1 VVGGRAA
8 DRRRVRTFLRLRPA
22 ACATFVLL
30 IAPVAAPGPAT
41 AALPVLAPQPA
52 APAAALRDSVGVNIH
67 LSHVS
72 TPYNDFAAVKSALL
86 DLGVRHVRDGAC
98 AGCTWLFPRIR
109 ELGAAGIRFTMIAG
123 SPRNTTGTL
132 ADNLMSIKSSLLPAV
147 EAVEG
152 PNEWDISGD
161 PAWAANLRAY
171 QADLYARVQA
181 DALLRPLTVV
191 GPSLVHPS
199 SRATLGNLSSSLT
212 VGNMHSYPGGQAPAK
227 NLDSELALASTVSAA
242 KPVMAT
248 ETGYHNALATTGT
261 HPPIDEANAG
271 VYTERLPLDYY
282 ARGIRRAFLYQLLD
296 ERPDP
301 GNADMQ
307 QHFGLLRNDLTHKP
321 AFDALKALLANIG
334 DGTPSTPRSL
344 RYDLVGGDTSLRR
357 LLFARADGSFSLV
370 LWRDVKIWDTATRTP
385 IAVGPTK
392 VTVRFGDV
400 VGAVTARR
408 RTSTIYS
415 GTAPATVPI
424 NLGVSPVVL
433 RIVPKS

>member
-1 VVGGRAA
+1 
-8 DRRRVRTFLRLRPA
+8 VRPFLRSRLAVAATLALVAAGTTAPRPA
-22 ACATFVLL
+22 A
-30 IAPVAAPGPAT
+30 

-72 TPYNDFAAVKSALL
+72 TPYNNFAAVKSALL
-86 DLGVRHVRDGAC
+86 ELGVRHVRDGAC
-98 AGCTWLFPRIR
+98 AGCTWLFPRMR
-109 ELGAAGIRFTMIAG
+109 ELGAAGVRFTMIAG

-132 ADNLMSIKSSLLPAV
+132 ADNLTSIKTSLLPAV

-171 QADLYARVQA
+171 QSDLYARVQA
-181 DALLRPLTVV
+181 DPLLRPLTVV
-191 GPSLVHPS
+191 GPSLVYKS
-199 SRATLGNLSSSLT
+199 SRTTLGDLSTSMT
-212 VGNMHSYPGGQAPAK
+212 VGNLHSYPGGQAPAK
-227 NLDSELALASTVSAA
+227 NLDSELALASTVSAT

-271 VYTERLPLDYY
+271 VYTERLPLAYY
-282 ARGIRRAFLYQLLD
+282 ARGIKRTFLYQLLD
-296 ERPDP
+296 EKPDA

-307 QHFGLLRNDLTHKP
+307 QHFGLLRNDLSHKP

-344 RYDLVGGDTSLRR
+344 RFDLVGGDTSLRH
-357 LLFARADGSFSLV
+357 LLFARSDGSFSLV
-370 LWRDVKIWDTATRTP
+370 LWRDVKIWDTVARTAIP
-385 IAVGPTK
+385 VGPTN
-392 VTVRFGDV
+392 VTVRFGEV

-408 RTSTIYS
+408 RTATIYS
-415 GTAPATVPI
+415 GTAPATVSI

-433 RIVPKS
+433 RIVPVA

>member
-1 VVGGRAA
+1 VRFALRSHIAAAATFALLTVAVVAP
-8 DRRRVRTFLRLRPA
+8 RPA
-22 ACATFVLL
+22 A
-30 IAPVAAPGPAT
+30 

-52 APAAALRDSVGVNIH
+52 APAAALRDSVGVNVH

-72 TPYNDFAAVKSALL
+72 TPYNNFTAVKSALL
-86 DLGVRHVRDGAC
+86 ELGVRHVRDGAC

-109 ELGAAGIRFTMIAG
+109 ELGAAGVRFTMIAG

-132 ADNLMSIKSSLLPAV
+132 ADNLAAIKGSLLPAV

-171 QADLYARVQA
+171 QSDLYARVQA
-181 DALLRPLTVV
+181 DPFLRPLTVV
-191 GPSLVHPS
+191 GPSLVYRS
-199 SRATLGNLSSSLT
+199 SRATLGDLSASMT
-212 VGNMHSYPGGQAPAK
+212 VGNLHPYPGGQAPAK
-227 NLDSELALASTVSAA
+227 NLDSELALASTVSAS

-282 ARGIRRAFLYQLLD
+282 ARGIRRTFIYQLLD
-296 ERPDP
+296 EKPDP

-307 QHFGLLRNDLTHKP
+307 QHFGLLRNDLSHKP
-321 AFDALKALLANIG
+321 AYDALKALLANVG

-344 RYDLVGGDTSLRR
+344 RFDLVGGDTSLRQ
-357 LLFARADGSFSLV
+357 LLFARSDGAFSLV
-370 LWRDVKIWDTATRTP
+370 LWRDVKIWDTVARTP
-385 IAVGPTK
+385 IPVGPTK
-392 VTVRFGDV
+392 VTVRFGQV

-433 RIVPKS
+433 KIVPVG

>member
-1 VVGGRAA
+1 VRFALRSHIAAAATFALLTVAVVAP
-8 DRRRVRTFLRLRPA
+8 RPA
-22 ACATFVLL
+22 A
-30 IAPVAAPGPAT
+30 

-52 APAAALRDSVGVNIH
+52 APAAALRDSVGVNVH

-72 TPYNDFAAVKSALL
+72 TPYNNFTAVKSALL
-86 DLGVRHVRDGAC
+86 ELGVRHVRDGAC

-109 ELGAAGIRFTMIAG
+109 ELGAAGVRFTMIAG

-132 ADNLMSIKSSLLPAV
+132 ADNLAAIKGSLLPAV

-171 QADLYARVQA
+171 QSDLYARVQA
-181 DALLRPLTVV
+181 DPLLRPLTVV
-191 GPSLVHPS
+191 GPSLVYRS
-199 SRATLGNLSSSLT
+199 SRATLGDLSASMT
-212 VGNMHSYPGGQAPAK
+212 VGNLHPYPGGQAPAK
-227 NLDSELALASTVSAA
+227 NLDSELALASTVSAS

-282 ARGIRRAFLYQLLD
+282 ARGIRRTFIYQLLD
-296 ERPDP
+296 EKPDP

-307 QHFGLLRNDLTHKP
+307 QHFGLLRNDLSHKP
-321 AFDALKALLANIG
+321 AYDALKALLANVG

-344 RYDLVGGDTSLRR
+344 RFDLVGGDTSLRQ
-357 LLFARADGSFSLV
+357 LLFARSDGAFSLV
-370 LWRDVKIWDTATRTP
+370 LWRDVKIWDTVARTP
-385 IAVGPTK
+385 IPVGPTK
-392 VTVRFGDV
+392 VTVRFGQV

-433 RIVPKS
+433 KIVPVG